1 MKCLIYDWCMGNCDH
16 ALIIIKAA
24 CLGFVMYCNVMD
36 VMKCGCNGRCE
47 GNGDNQ
53 EPQAAVAR

>member
-1 MKCLIYDWCMGNCDH
+1 MVGVGTCDH
-16 ALIIIKAA
+16 ALMITIAA
-24 CLGFVMYCNVMD
+24 YLGFVMYCNVMD

-53 EPQAAVAR
+53 KPQAAVAR